1 MNITRK
7 LDNDAPGMDGGQID
21 LNALA
26 APENASPE
34 VISTFEPKDESQ
46 PQFEKGPTELDKQ
59 IDAELGNV
67 NKPQSSQGSDSF
79 TQSSNNSNDQ
89 FYIQPF
95 KELQKRLG
103 LSNEEFQLPQDI
115 NQENYFDKL
124 TEAIYANTEFEGQQ
138 ESNLHPDVAR
148 LNELV
153 SSGVPFEQAIQQFND
168 IDNLSNLND
177 YDLVKLSYMHK
188 FGADENNPN
197 GWSDEKIEATLAKM
211 EATGMLEVKA
221 EEVRAELEAEK
232 QTAFEQMSYE
242 QQLQQQQEQ
251 VYLEQVRQ
259 KGIKESLEFLNK
271 QNDIYGLPI
280 SKSEISEFSNDFA
293 YLVTPNPE
301 TGNAPIV
308 DWLQSNENLAK
319 VAYIM
324 TRGDSKV
331 RQAIAQAK
339 AGAKQSIIDK
349 LDNNPEVPRRTQG
362 QDTTNNVDLDLLS
375 MPARY

>member
-1 MNITRK
+1 MKITRN
-7 LDNDAPGMDGGQID
+7 LDNDAPGNEGAPID

-46 PQFEKGPTELDKQ
+46 PIFEKGPTDLDKQ

-67 NKPQSSQGSDSF
+67 KSQTASQGFDAPS
-79 TQSSNNSNDQ
+79 QSSNNSTDQ

-103 LSNEEFQLPQDI
+103 LSDEEFQLPQDI

-124 TEAIYANTEFEGQQ
+124 TEAIYANTEFD
-138 ESNLHPDVAR
+138 NAPIDLHPDVAR

-153 SSGVPFEQAIQQFND
+153 NSGVPFEQAIQEFNH

-197 GWSDEKIEATLAKM
+197 GWSEEKIDATLAKM

-221 EEVRAELEAEK
+221 EEVRAELEQEK
-232 QTAFEQMSYE
+232 ASAFEQMSYE
-242 QQLQQQQEQ
+242 QQLQQQNEQ
-251 VYLEQVRQ
+251 MYLEQVRQ

-324 TRGDSKV
+324 TKGDAKV